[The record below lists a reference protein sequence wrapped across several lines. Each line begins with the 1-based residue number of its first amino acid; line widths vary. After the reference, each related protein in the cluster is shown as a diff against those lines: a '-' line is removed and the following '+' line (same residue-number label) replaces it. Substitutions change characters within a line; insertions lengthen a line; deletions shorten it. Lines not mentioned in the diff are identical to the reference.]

1 MLVAGEIGLFASFWW
16 VFKPLLWLAGNV
28 WALWP
33 LFVSWT
39 CNLVLEVVT
48 WFLNLD
54 LVLGLENLGLKSW
67 FLGLSKNKEKEP
79 NIPTNYGSACWQ
91 LDLLGKANF
100 NGCTDLGV
108 KGLDSMLLHYFSAA
122 GIPTS
127 ADECLEAVQS
137 NLTGP
142 MLFF

>member
-1 MLVAGEIGLFASFWW
+1 MLVAGEIGLLVSSWW
-16 VFKPLLWLAGNV
+16 VLNLFLWLAGNG

-39 CNLVLEVVT
+39 CNLVLELGI
-48 WFLNLD
+48 WFLDLD

-79 NIPTNYGSACWQ
+79 NITTDYGSTCWQ
-91 LDLLGKANF
+91 LGLLVKANF

-127 ADECLEAVQS
+127 VDECLEAVQS
-137 NLTGP
+137 NLTGQV
-142 MLFF
+142 LFF

>member
-1 MLVAGEIGLFASFWW
+1 MGGLF
-16 VFKPLLWLAGNV
+16 G
-28 WALWP
+28 
-33 LFVSWT
+33 LFFGSWSWF
-39 CNLVLEVVT
+39 LVLELGI
-48 WFLNLD
+48 WFLDLD

-67 FLGLSKNKEKEP
+67 FLGLSINKEKEP
-79 NIPTNYGSACWQ
+79 NIPTNYGSASWQ

-100 NGCTDLGV
+100 NRCTDLGA

-142 MLFF
+142 VLFF